1 VAHNGP
7 RLIPK
12 RSIGGLGVGKTAA
25 TRAQLDGWLRIYGR
39 DPAQVVWVVG
49 PDGTQTWDAVDQ
61 QWRSVPPPRLGA
73 GED

>member
-1 VAHNGP
+1 MAHKGP
-7 RLIPK
+7 RLISP
-12 RSIGGLGVGKTAA
+12 RMVSGLGVGKTAA
-25 TRAQLDGWLRIYGR
+25 TRAQLDAWLRIYGR

-49 PDGTQTWDAVDQ
+49 PDGVQTWDAADQ